1 MVNIPVWKAEIMASC
16 GVVIVNVTQRN
27 YRNGFDVVFRL
38 FGGWTLWRL
47 FSDVFLFCTLKY
59 FLKVMTQKWTHD
71 YKLLGL
77 KFSRKKVDIC
87 AHQDMK
93 GSSAR
98 SHAMSLRPVCCGVF
112 CLIIFRWLL
121 SIPSLSRKL
130 CWICDAR
137 PTLTSSFWFDYGPPN
152 QI

>member
-27 YRNGFDVVFRL
+27 YQNGFDVVFRL
-38 FGGWTLWRL
+38 FGRWTLWRL
-47 FSDVFLFCTLKY
+47 ISDFFLFCTQKY
-59 FLKVMTQKWTHD
+59 FLKVMTHD
-71 YKLLGL
+71 YKTFGPWALWKESWHLRWRRHERIL
-77 KFSRKKVDIC
+77 CVFSAV
-87 AHQDMK
+87 
-93 GSSAR
+93 
-98 SHAMSLRPVCCGVF
+98 SLRPVCCGVF

-137 PTLTSSFWFDYGPPN
+137 PTLTSSFWFDYGSPN

>member
-27 YRNGFDVVFRL
+27 YWNGFDVVFRL

-47 FSDVFLFCTLKY
+47 FSDVFLSCTQKY
-59 FLKVMTQKWTHD
+59 FLKVMTQKWTQIFGPWV
-71 YKLLGL
+71 L
-77 KFSRKKVDIC
+77 RKESW
-87 AHQDMK
+87 HLRSP

-98 SHAMSLRPVCCGVF
+98 SHVVSLRPVCCGVF

-137 PTLTSSFWFDYGPPN
+137 PTLTSSFWFDYGSPN